1 MDWNILIVIGSLT
14 LVLWWL
20 VKPMRD
26 LLSEVSKDVKLNSER
41 IARIEGVIWTD
52 IQMKTK
58 EENIYNKV
66 EKVMSKKN
74 DR

>member
-20 VKPMRD
+20 IKPIRDSILEVEKNVKQ
-26 LLSEVSKDVKLNSER
+26 NGER

-52 IQMKTK
+52 I
-58 EENIYNKV
+58 
-66 EKVMSKKN
+66 
-74 DR
+74 DRAKRK

>member
-20 VKPMRD
+20 VKPFRD
-26 LLSEVSKDVKLNSER
+26 SLGTIKEEIGELRKDVKQNGER

-52 IQMKTK
+52 IDKARRK
-58 EENIYNKV
+58 
-66 EKVMSKKN
+66 
-74 DR
+74 